1 MMLSLKV
8 SSYDATSNRDFN
20 DQKFLETLNSV
31 FPELGRVTKVEA
43 LYWTEQAVHRS
54 LIERVLRIST
64 CFKTINRECVTEKVE
79 DTNSISL
86 DQRRHLMSARNASKL
101 FFGFYW
107 IKCVAITVSILQP
120 VNSHFN
126 ILTVT
131 IHFNSYTTPGIKYF
145 LSDQTKIQTGPWTP
159 CYKVTFVWKN
169 DLVCCHMRVTLLI
182 WIVMLHLYTV
192 TFVCDSV
199 TLRVID
205 NHNHVATINKG
216 NKLLIAWL

>member
-1 MMLSLKV
+1 MQLATEISLEGLNEFFEIIR
-8 SSYDATSNRDFN
+8 AT
-20 DQKFLETLNSV
+20 
-31 FPELGRVTKVEA
+31 
-43 LYWTEQAVHRS
+43 
-54 LIERVLRIST
+54 IST
-64 CFKTINRECVTEKVE
+64 CFETINRECVTEKVK

-131 IHFNSYTTPGIKYF
+131 IHFNSYTTPAIKYF
-145 LSDQTKIQTGPWTP
+145 LTLQTKNQNLTSEFHRLHVTGLHL
-159 CYKVTFVWKN
+159 CEI
-169 DLVCCHMRVTLLI
+169 VTLCPVTCVSHLI

>member
-1 MMLSLKV
+1 MLNQ
-8 SSYDATSNRDFN
+8 SSILDSPWICDCKGF
-20 DQKFLETLNSV
+20 
-31 FPELGRVTKVEA
+31 
-43 LYWTEQAVHRS
+43 
-54 LIERVLRIST
+54 RIST
-64 CFKTINRECVTEKVE
+64 YFKTINRECVTEKVE

-86 DQRRHLMSARNASKL
+86 DQRRHLMSMRNASKL

-126 ILTVT
+126 ILTA
-131 IHFNSYTTPGIKYF
+131 IQHRDWNSSFTSNEKHADNGR
-145 LSDQTKIQTGPWTP
+145 
-159 CYKVTFVWKN
+159 CYKVTFVLNN
-169 DLVCCHMRVTLLI
+169 DLVRCHMRVTLLI